1 MERGA
6 ENGHE
11 LGRKSMGAS
20 AKTGRQTRANRFVVK
35 GGVLPP
41 SAQVLHFEPPQWEEF
56 VEAAVRLRPLDTV
69 GTKYAFVK
77 RLGGPNDKGRDIE
90 ARLVPNR
97 EAGRWDLYQGKHY
110 GSPLAPTDFFPE
122 LAKFF
127 RHLLAGSYLRPRLY
141 LICAPRGVGS
151 DLFDLLADPMAFKQ
165 RFIDD
170 WKAGVTGLKALVADF
185 TPKQLALVQAYDF
198 STLVECQ
205 LRDILEWHELDRV
218 AHHALFGIVPERKDD
233 PTAPLVPTK
242 AEENYIQA
250 LLLVYSEFS
259 GNTLAL
265 EDLLKS
271 TDFAEHFHDQRTSFY
286 CAEGLKTFSRDLY
299 GEHEFVR
306 LLDMVHAGVRS
317 SVNSPKH
324 TNGLDRLEAGLT
336 NSQTLKVNDSAL
348 APRLRP
354 GDLPGTCHHLANAK
368 RLKWVK

>member
-1 MERGA
+1 
-6 ENGHE
+6 
-11 LGRKSMGAS
+11 MGTSSS
-20 AKTGRQTRANRFVVK
+20 ARNMGTSPKTGRQTRANRFVVK

-41 SAQVLHFEPPQWEEF
+41 SAQVLHFGPPQWEEF
-56 VEAAVRLRPLDTV
+56 VEAAVRLRPLDAA
-69 GTKYAFVK
+69 GSKYAFVK

-110 GSPLAPTDFFPE
+110 GSPLAPTNFFPE

-127 RHLLAGSYLRPRLY
+127 KHLLAGSYVPPRQY

-151 DLFDLLADPMAFKQ
+151 DLFDLLADPAVFKQ
-165 RFIDD
+165 RFIED
-170 WKAGVTGLKALVADF
+170 WKAGATGLKALVADF
-185 TPKQLALVQAYDF
+185 TPAQLALVQAYDF
-198 STLVECQ
+198 STIVECQ

-218 AHHALFGIVPERKDD
+218 AHHALFGIVPERMDD
-233 PTAPLVPTK
+233 PAAPAVPTK
-242 AEENYIQA
+242 DEENYIQA
-250 LLLVYSEFS
+250 LLEVYSEFS
-259 GNTLAL
+259 GNLLTLD
-265 EDLLKS
+265 DLLKS

-336 NSQTLKVNDSAL
+336 NSQTLKVNDSVL